1 MRWIVTCGFGLA
13 INVSIMCFLLWQARQ
28 IENEVTE
35 TMHAHII
42 RGLFNLGTRSQSL
55 MQSLLEQRPDVNV
68 DLTTN
73 AELWNSKDFSSSTL
87 RECLICCVP
96 FDT

>member
-1 MRWIVTCGFGLA
+1 MRWIVTCGVGLA

-35 TMHAHII
+35 AMHAHII